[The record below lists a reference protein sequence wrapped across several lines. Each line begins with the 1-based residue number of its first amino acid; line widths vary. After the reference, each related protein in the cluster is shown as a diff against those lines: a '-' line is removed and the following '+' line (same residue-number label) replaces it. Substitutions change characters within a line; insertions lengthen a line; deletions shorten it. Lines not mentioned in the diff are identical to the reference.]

1 MYLPET
7 VERKHCGNPACCKAD
22 AVARVGSGLAE
33 LQKTTNNTEA
43 GASCENGQVRA
54 PDGTI
59 SASTQNAP
67 QLYELFPL
75 VVDFGYHGIYIERCR
90 YHRVADPLAK
100 R

>member
-1 MYLPET
+1 ML
-7 VERKHCGNPACCKAD
+7 
-22 AVARVGSGLAE
+22 
-33 LQKTTNNTEA
+33 
-43 GASCENGQVRA
+43 
-54 PDGTI
+54 
-59 SASTQNAP
+59 